1 MKKEKKKQE
10 KRPVLPAPQGRVV
23 VSNTE
28 AFSAGGW
35 KSLKVSFLFLFWY
48 P

>member
-10 KRPVLPAPQGRVV
+10 KRPVLPAPQGLAVI
-23 VSNTE
+23 SNTE